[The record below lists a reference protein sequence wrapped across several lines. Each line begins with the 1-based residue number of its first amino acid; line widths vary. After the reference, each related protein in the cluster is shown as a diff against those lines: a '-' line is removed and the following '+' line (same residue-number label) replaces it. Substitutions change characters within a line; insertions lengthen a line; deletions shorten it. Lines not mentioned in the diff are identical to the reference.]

1 MIDIRECL
9 HMSEIAESAEDA
21 WLNQLADEAE
31 SEGMEG
37 SVSRGDGR
45 RAARSSGLISWGT
58 PRASCRMPCAVR
70 VVEDGQLIVRVL
82 ATD

>member
-1 MIDIRECL
+1 LDIASMIDIRKCL

-37 SVSRGDGR
+37 SVSLEEMAAAL
-45 RAARSSGLISWGT
+45 RAHQG
-58 PRASCRMPCAVR
+58 
-70 VVEDGQLIVRVL
+70 
-82 ATD
+82 